1 MRIRKDRNSKL
12 QVISSLT
19 RRLISGMECIN
30 LRAWRS
36 VNQTSVARA
45 ALLPLFHSPSFD
57 NHPQYGILFCL
68 SCSSYVFPFQFQ
80 EELDLDEI
88 AGVLQT
94 GHSALTQQM
103 PEVSCKA
110 VPNVDWHQKD
120 VFKRVKQEDES
131 IPAIVVKDLRDFFP
145 SNYAELSL
153 KHFPISAFDSA
164 TIFLSGCMAIAWRG
178 VANLACASHFHS
190 WRNDL
195 VVEYLVSG
203 AAMAHH
209 SMSGQRV
216 WAETCRLTQ
225 CSRSL

>member
-1 MRIRKDRNSKL
+1 
-12 QVISSLT
+12 
-19 RRLISGMECIN
+19 MECIN

-36 VNQTSVARA
+36 VNQTSVART

-57 NHPQYGILFCL
+57 NHPQYSILFCL

-94 GHSALTQQM
+94 GHSALTQQL
-103 PEVSCKA
+103 PEVSCEA

-131 IPAIVVKDLRDFFP
+131 IPAIIVKDLRDFFP

-153 KHFPISAFDSA
+153 KHFTISTFDSA
-164 TIFLSGCMAIAWRG
+164 TIFCRG
-178 VANLACASHFHS
+178 VWPSPGEGLRISLVQATFIPGGMILSWSILYLARRWHIILC
-190 WRNDL
+190 L
-195 VVEYLVSG
+195 EKEP
-203 AAMAHH
+203 
-209 SMSGQRV
+209 GQRPV
-216 WAETCRLTQ
+216 VVHNVPDPFEFLDEIWEGREQ
-225 CSRSL
+225 VMK